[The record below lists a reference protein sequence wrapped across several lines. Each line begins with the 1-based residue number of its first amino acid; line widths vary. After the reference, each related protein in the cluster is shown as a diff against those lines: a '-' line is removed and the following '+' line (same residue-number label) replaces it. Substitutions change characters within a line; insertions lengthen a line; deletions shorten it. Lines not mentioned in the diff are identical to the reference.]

1 MIPLDEL
8 KKVSPSEKPKPK
20 ISSSTTKHHKNN
32 NKEHTLRPIQESDV
46 DLENLPVIQGSF
58 EITKTDADIA
68 QKRSDSTVRPTL
80 LVSTSTLKPFFISPA
95 SIKVNPSEKQ
105 FPPITKSS
113 SNENIVEM
121 FLQHQKQ
128 MHKEPVT
135 GKIEKTNKNGDTTV
149 SKVKLITSTLATSAP
164 HIQKS
169 TSPHT
174 ESLLSLGSSSTASV

>member
-8 KKVSPSEKPKPK
+8 LQKKASPSEKPKPK
-20 ISSSTTKHHKNN
+20 TSSTTTKHHKHS
-32 NKEHTLRPIQESDV
+32 NKEPIRPIQESDV

-68 QKRSDSTVRPTL
+68 QKRSDSSVRPTL
-80 LVSTSTLKPFFISPA
+80 SISTSTLKPFFISPA
-95 SIKVNPSEKQ
+95 SIKVNHSEKQ
-105 FPPITKSS
+105 FPPNTKS

-149 SKVKLITSTLATSAP
+149 SKVKIITSTSTP
-164 HIQKS
+164 TQKS
-169 TSPHT
+169 STEASSPT
-174 ESLLSLGSSSTASV
+174 PPSSTATESM